1 MNFVNVLFWDAVGSG
16 GIVLTSKASCQWD
29 LRTRKPQLWQSDPS
43 LLTGAQRK
51 IVTHNV
57 GAQTCNTFN

>member
-1 MNFVNVLFWDAVGSG
+1 MNFMNVLFWDAAGSG
-16 GIVLTSKASCQWD
+16 GIVLTSKAANGTYG
-29 LRTRKPQLWQSDPS
+29 LGS
-43 LLTGAQRK
+43 LNYGNPTHLCLAAHKEK